1 MAGIRFTIEQQELL
15 RMNPNI
21 KKVTEKSITY
31 SDSFKL
37 FAIEEHAKGKTPHEI
52 FKQAGINPNIIGS
65 KNPCRCL
72 IRWKKAY
79 SKGGDSALIGEKRG
93 CSNSRRELSKD
104 ISLEDRLRAAEAKIA
119 YLEMENEFL
128 KKLDELERRLS
139 K

>member
-15 RMNPNI
+15 RMNQNI
-21 KKVTEKSITY
+21 KKVSEKSITY
-31 SDSFKL
+31 RDSFKL

-52 FKQAGINPNIIGS
+52 FKQAGLNPDIIGS
-65 KNPCRCL
+65 KIPGRCL
-72 IRWKKAY
+72 DRWKKAY
-79 SKGGDSALIGEKRG
+79 FKAGDSALIGEKRG
-93 CSNSRRELSKD
+93 CSSSGRSSSKHL
-104 ISLEDRLRAAEAKIA
+104 SLEDKLHAAETKIA